1 MKKKHSKIKLII
13 IEAILIILYMYALWV
28 SSFPDTI
35 TLFEDEDLV
44 VETLWGTS
52 INVNDGNENKEES
65 ENKKVS
71 VKLFDVFNLKTIDI
85 NTIKN
90 TQVVPVGNIGGI
102 KIYTNGVLVVGMSEI
117 NAKDNVK
124 VKPYQDTG
132 IEEGDMI
139 IAINE
144 ENVYNT
150 KELTKKVNESKG
162 EALDIVYVKNGEEK
176 ECKIIPAMNQENEYK
191 LGLWVR
197 DSAAGVGTITF
208 YNPDQKT
215 FAALGHGITDID
227 TGELIEISGGEFV
240 TTNIIKTI
248 KGEAGV
254 PGKIQGS
261 LNNDQVIGKISKNTE
276 YGIYGT
282 VDNIAMLKV
291 NTENR
296 YNVALRGEIK
306 EGKAT
311 ILCNLDNQRK
321 EYEIKIEKIYLN
333 NYQNNKSMLVKVT
346 DQELLEKTGGI
357 VQGMSGSPIIQNGK
371 FAGAITHVLVND
383 PTTGYGVFADMML
396 KQMN

>member
-1 MKKKHSKIKLII
+1 MKKNIKFKLII
-13 IEAILIILYMYALWV
+13 SECILIILFMYALWIG
-28 SSFPDTI
+28 SFPDTI
-35 TLFEDEDLV
+35 TLFEDENLV

-52 INVNDGNENKEES
+52 IKVNDTSSATNEY

-71 VKLFDVFNLKTIDI
+71 VKLFDIFNLKTIDI

-117 NAKDNVK
+117 SCKNNLK

-139 IAINE
+139 ISIDK
-144 ENVYNT
+144 ENIYNT
-150 KELTKKVNESKG
+150 NELTKKVSESNGK
-162 EALDIVYVKNGEEK
+162 ALDIVYVKDGKEK
-176 ECKIIPAMNQENEYK
+176 ECKIIPVMNQQNEYK

-208 YNPDQKT
+208 YNPEQKT
-215 FAALGHGITDID
+215 FAALGHGITDVD
-227 TGELIEISGGEFV
+227 TGKLIEISGGEFV

-248 KGEAGV
+248 KGESGT

-261 LNNDQVIGKISKNTE
+261 LNNDQVIGTISKNTE
-276 YGIYGT
+276 FGVYGT
-282 VDNIAMLKV
+282 VDNIAMLKID
-291 NTENR
+291 TENK
-296 YNVALRGEIK
+296 YNVALRSEIK

-311 ILCNLDNQRK
+311 IICNLDNEKK
-321 EYEIKIEKIYLN
+321 EYEIEIEKTYLN
-333 NYQNNKSMLVKVT
+333 NYQNNKSMLIKVT
-346 DQELLEKTGGI
+346 DKELLEKTGGI

-371 FAGAITHVLVND
+371 FVGAVTHVLVND

>member
-1 MKKKHSKIKLII
+1 MKRKYNKTKLVI
-13 IEAILIILYMYALWV
+13 IEIILIILYMYTLWIG
-28 SSFPDTI
+28 SFPDTI
-35 TLFEDEDLV
+35 TLFEDEKLV

-52 INVNDGNENKEES
+52 ISVNSNDANQNNNVE
-65 ENKKVS
+65 KKVS
-71 VKLFDVFNLKTIDI
+71 LKLFDIFNLKTIDI

-90 TQVVPVGNIGGI
+90 TQIIPVGNIGGI

-117 NAKDNVK
+117 NGKNNEK
-124 VKPYQDTG
+124 LKPYQNTG

-139 IAINE
+139 VSINNQ
-144 ENVYNT
+144 NVYNT
-150 KELTKKVNESKG
+150 KELTNKVNESKG
-162 EALDIVYVKNGEEK
+162 SPLNIVYVKNGEQKTCE
-176 ECKIIPAMNQENEYK
+176 IIPVMNQENEYK

-248 KGEAGV
+248 KGESGT

-261 LNNDQVIGKISKNTE
+261 LNNDQVIGKIIKNTE
-276 YGIYGT
+276 YGIYGN
-282 VDNIAMLKV
+282 VENIAMLKI

-296 YNVALRGEIK
+296 YNIALRSEIK
-306 EGKAT
+306 DGKAT
-311 ILCNLDNQRK
+311 ILCNFDGQKK
-321 EYEIKIEKIYLN
+321 EYEIEIEKTYIN
-333 NYQNNKSMLVKVT
+333 NYQNNKSMLIKVT
-346 DQELLEKTGGI
+346 DPELLQKTGGI
-357 VQGMSGSPIIQNGK
+357 VQGMSGSPILQNGK
-371 FAGAITHVLVND
+371 FIGAVTHVLVND